1 VPPLPIAYALE
12 WPLQALSKAPA
23 DLLAALLPAGGL
35 ADGRNVLIGLV
46 GRGIGLSRSPIMHER
61 EGARFGLDYAYRL
74 VDFDQLGLRD
84 TALGDVIAAAEA
96 LGFRGLNVTHPFK
109 QSVIASLTGLSS
121 DAAAIGAVNTVVF
134 RDSGRIGHNTD
145 SWGFA
150 ESFRECMAG
159 CPLDHV
165 VQLGAGGAGAAVAY
179 ALLELG
185 VRHVALFDTSASRAE
200 HLAKRLDARFSGRVR
215 AATDLDAAFAGT
227 SGVVNTTPVGM
238 AKYPGL
244 PFAPQLLLPHHWVAE
259 IIYFPAETA
268 LLKLARELGCRTLS
282 GLGMAVNQAVR
293 AFELFTGI
301 TPDKAAMT
309 RHFAEG
315 GP

>member
-1 VPPLPIAYALE
+1 
-12 WPLQALSKAPA
+12 LQALSKAPA
-23 DLLAALLPAGGL
+23 DLLAALVPA
-35 ADGRNVLIGLV
+35 ADRAGKRTVVIGLL
-46 GRGIGLSRSPIMHER
+46 GRGIGPSRSPIMHER

-74 VDFDQLGLRD
+74 LDFDQLGLRD
-84 TALGDVIAAAEA
+84 DALGDVVAAAEA
-96 LGFRGLNVTHPFK
+96 LGFCGLNVTHPFK
-109 QSVIASLTGLSS
+109 QSVIGALTGLSP

-134 RDSGRIGHNTD
+134 RDGHRTGHNTD

-150 ESFRECMAG
+150 ESFREGMAG
-159 CPLDHV
+159 CPLARV

-185 VRHVALFDTSASRAE
+185 VAQLALFDTSTGRAE
-200 HLAKRLDARFSGRVR
+200 QLAQRLNVRFSGRVST
-215 AATDLDAAFAGT
+215 ASDLEAAFAQA

-244 PFAPQLLLPHHWVAE
+244 PFAPGLLAPRHWVAE

-268 LLKLARELGCRTLS
+268 LLKLARERGCRTLS

-301 TPDKAAMT
+301 TPDKTAMT

>member
-1 VPPLPIAYALE
+1 MNPARWSGL
-12 WPLQALSKAPA
+12 LQARSIAPA
-23 DLLAALLPAGGL
+23 DLIAALKPAGHL
-35 ADGRNVLIGLV
+35 AGKCTVLIGLV
-46 GRGIGLSRSPIMHER
+46 GRGIGSSRSPIMHER
-61 EGARFGLDYAYRL
+61 EGARLGVEYAYRL
-74 VDFDQLGLRD
+74 VDFDQLGLD
-84 TALGDVIAAAEA
+84 DAALGAVIAAAED
-96 LGFRGLNVTHPFK
+96 LGFSGLNVTHPFK
-109 QSVIASLTGLSS
+109 QSVVSLLTELAP

-134 RDSGRIGHNTD
+134 KDGRRSGHNTD

-150 ESFRECMAG
+150 ESFRESMSG
-159 CPLDHV
+159 CGLDRV
-165 VQLGAGGAGAAVAY
+165 LQLGAGGAGAAVAH

-185 VRHVALFDTSASRAE
+185 TTHLALFDTAAQRAE
-200 HLAKRLDARFSGRVR
+200 QLAERLNARFGNRVEVV
-215 AATDLDAAFAGT
+215 TDIDTAFARP

-244 PFAPQLLLPHHWVAE
+244 PFAPRLLSPRHWVAE

-268 LLKLARELGCRTLS
+268 LLQLARERGCRTLS

-301 TPDKAAMT
+301 KPDKAAMT

>member
-1 VPPLPIAYALE
+1 M
-12 WPLQALSKAPA
+12 QALSKAPV
-23 DLLAALLPAGGL
+23 DQLAALLPAGR
-35 ADGRNVLIGLV
+35 AGRRTVVIGLV
-46 GRGIGLSRSPIMHER
+46 GRGIGPSRSPIMHER

-84 TALGDVIAAAEA
+84 AALDDVIAAAEA

-109 QSVIASLTGLSS
+109 QSVVASLTGLSP

-134 RDSGRIGHNTD
+134 KDGGRTGHNTD

-150 ESFRECMAG
+150 ESFRENMAG
-159 CPLDHV
+159 CPLNDV

-185 VRHVALFDTSASRAE
+185 VMHLTLFDTSLSRAE
-200 HLAKRLDARFSGRVR
+200 HLAERLNGRFSGSVT
-215 AATDLDAAFAGT
+215 AATDLDTAFARA

-244 PFAPQLLLPHHWVAE
+244 PYAGDLLTSRHWVAE
-259 IIYFPAETA
+259 IIYFPAETG
-268 LLKLARELGCRTLS
+268 LLKLARELGCRSLP

-301 TPDKAAMT
+301 VPDRTAMM

>member
-1 VPPLPIAYALE
+1 
-12 WPLQALSKAPA
+12 
-23 DLLAALLPAGGL
+23 
-35 ADGRNVLIGLV
+35 
-46 GRGIGLSRSPIMHER
+46 MHER

-74 VDFDQLGLRD
+74 VDFDRLGLHD
-84 TALGDVIAAAEA
+84 DALDDVIAAAEE
-96 LGFRGLNVTHPFK
+96 LGFCGLNVTHPFK
-109 QSVIASLTGLSS
+109 QSVISFLTELSP

-134 RDSGRIGHNTD
+134 KDGRRIGHNTD

-150 ESFRECMAG
+150 ESFRESMAG
-159 CPLDHV
+159 CPLDRV

-185 VRHVALFDTSASRAE
+185 VTQLALFDTSVGRAE
-200 HLAKRLDARFSGRVR
+200 ELAGRLNARFGGRLT
-215 AATDLDAAFAGT
+215 AAIDLAAAFAHT

-244 PFAPQLLLPHHWVAE
+244 PFAPDLLSPHHWVAE

-268 LLKLARELGCRTLS
+268 LLKLARERGCRTLS

-301 TPDKAAMT
+301 MPDKAAMT